1 MTRELRAVEWV
12 GDGLALIDQT
22 ALPHRKE
29 VLRVAD
35 VDALVDAIRRL
46 VVRGAPAIGAAGAYG
61 VALALLQGEREGW
74 DRTRIRE
81 EVARVRA
88 ARPTAVNLA
97 VSVDRV
103 LARLDEGVTAV
114 LAEAAAVQREDVEA
128 NHALGG
134 HGADWLLKRQGEDRQ
149 LRVLTHCNT
158 GALATAGWGT
168 ALGVIRELHARG
180 RLETVYADETRPL
193 LQGSRLTAWELAEEG
208 IAHYVQ
214 ADGAAAGT
222 ILRREV
228 DVAVVGAD
236 RIAANGDTA
245 NKVGTVAIALA
256 CAHAG
261 IPFIVAAPTTTVDL
275 ATASGEDITIEL
287 RGEEEVLEW
296 AGIRTAPA
304 ASRGHNP
311 AFDVTPGSL
320 VTALVTERGV
330 LEVSAGELPSE
341 HLA

>member
-1 MTRELRAVEWV
+1 MTRELRAVEWT

-22 ALPHRKE
+22 ALPHSEE
-29 VLRVAD
+29 VLRVTD
-35 VDALVDAIRRL
+35 VDGLVDAVRRL

-61 VALALLQGEREGW
+61 VAIALLQAEREGW
-74 DRTRIRE
+74 DETRIRA
-81 EVARVRA
+81 EVARIRA

-103 LARLDEGVTAV
+103 LARLDGGVAAV
-114 LAEAAAVQREDVEA
+114 LDEAAAVQREDVEA
-128 NHALGG
+128 NHALGA
-134 HGADWLLKRQGEDRQ
+134 HGADWLLKRQGGDRP

-168 ALGVIRELHARG
+168 ALGVIRELHARE

-193 LQGSRLTAWELAEEG
+193 LQGARLTAWELVQEG

-222 ILRREV
+222 ILRGEV
-228 DVAVVGAD
+228 DAAVVGAD

-245 NKVGTVAIALA
+245 NKVGTVGIALA
-256 CAHAG
+256 CAYAG
-261 IPFIVAAPTTTVDL
+261 IPFVVAAPTTTVDL
-275 ATASGEDITIEL
+275 ATAHGDDITIEL
-287 RGEEEVLEW
+287 RDEQEVLEW
-296 AGIRTAPA
+296 AGVRTAPA
-304 ASRGHNP
+304 GSRGHNP
-311 AFDVTPGSL
+311 AFDVTPGAL

-330 LEVSAGELPSE
+330 LEVSAGELPGL